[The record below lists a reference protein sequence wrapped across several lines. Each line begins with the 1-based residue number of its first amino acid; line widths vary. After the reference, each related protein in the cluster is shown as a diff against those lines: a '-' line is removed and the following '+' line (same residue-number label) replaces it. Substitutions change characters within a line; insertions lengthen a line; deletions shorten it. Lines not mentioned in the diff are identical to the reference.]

1 MSFWKKKI
9 KNLHSI
15 IADRVQNDFNIFNI
29 TAKISSFHLQF
40 TAVIK
45 ADCLILFKQLFY
57 A

>member
-1 MSFWKKKI
+1 MSFWKKI
-9 KNLHSI
+9 KYLHSI

-45 ADCLILFKQLFY
+45 ADCLSLFKQLFY